1 MEPSGLC
8 KIFQIVD
15 RESAVHAVRCL
26 LQYVRD
32 LLKIV
37 SFLLQLACID
47 RQDSLGERC
56 IERIHKTYPPVRV
69 FLSEGIC
76 CDSCSV
82 VSSRNIAAE

>member
-8 KIFQIVD
+8 EILQIVD
-15 RESAVHAVRCL
+15 RESSVHAVCGL
-26 LQYVRD
+26 LQYIRY
-32 LLKIV
+32 LLQIV
-37 SFLLQLACID
+37 SFFLQLAGID

-56 IERIHKTYPPVRV
+56 IEGIHKTYPPVRV

-82 VSSRNIAAE
+82 VSPRNIAAE